1 MIESILF
8 VDDESRILEGYKRTL
23 RKNFNIVTAEGGT
36 QALKIL
42 HSDGPF
48 PVVVCDMQMPGMN
61 GAQLLSE
68 IKNIYPET
76 VRLMLTGNAHQKTA
90 VDAINTGDVFR
101 FLNKPCPPQ
110 KMLEEINDALKF
122 YHLQKAEHELLE
134 NTLKGSIRALIEI
147 LSIVSPKIFGHTEN
161 IKTYVI
167 KCAQV
172 MGIKKTWELEATA
185 LLSQIG
191 LVTLPDTILDSIAR
205 GEKLNADEKMAY
217 EYHPILS
224 SLLIN
229 KIPRLDK
236 ISEAIRYQNEPFT
249 STKEMSGTRL
259 PIWSRLLKAVLDLV
273 AGEISGLSSSSAF
286 SKLKARNQDYDP
298 NVLAALAAVIS
309 AKPDVSIVE
318 ISLKEL
324 RLNMITASDIVSLS
338 GVLMVAKGQK
348 INDSILVRIRN
359 FRVNGSLVDKVKI
372 IRVN

>member
-23 RKNFNIVTAEGGT
+23 RKVFNIVTAEGGIE
-36 QALKIL
+36 ALKIL

-68 IKNIYPET
+68 IKKIYPET

-110 KMLEEINDALKF
+110 KMLEEIHEALK
-122 YHLQKAEHELLE
+122 YHHLQKAEHELLE
-134 NTLKGSIRALIEI
+134 KTLKGSIRALIQI

-167 KCAQV
+167 KCAKV
-172 MGIKKTWELEATA
+172 MGIRKTWELEAAA

-191 LVTLPDTILDSIAR
+191 LVTLPDTILDSIAN
-205 GEKLNADEKMAY
+205 GERLNADERMAY

-224 SLLIN
+224 SILIN
-229 KIPRLDK
+229 KIPRLEK

-249 STKEMSGTRL
+249 SANEMSGTNL

-273 AGEISGLSSSSAF
+273 AGEISGLSSSGALE
-286 SKLKARNQDYDP
+286 KLQARSQDYDP
-298 NVLAALAAVIS
+298 KVLVALAAVLNT
-309 AKPDVSIVE
+309 KPDVSITEVC
-318 ISLKEL
+318 LKDL
-324 RLNMITASDIVSLS
+324 YSGMVIASDIVSLS
-338 GVLMVAKGQK
+338 GVLLVAKGQK
-348 INDSILVRIRN
+348 LNDSILVRIKN
-359 FRVNGSLVDKVKI
+359 FNLHGNLVDKVKI
-372 IRVN
+372 ISAD